1 MSAITQPVSGGGY
14 NFPLTQ
20 TCVDDQ
26 PALLPMM
33 IVSSLP
39 GSRPLSLNQSSFV
52 SGDRS
57 IADGHI

>member
-1 MSAITQPVSGGGY
+1 MSAIIQPISGGGY

-26 PALLPMM
+26 PALLPMV

-39 GSRPLSLNQSSFV
+39 GSHPLSLNRSSFV
-52 SGDRS
+52 SDDRS